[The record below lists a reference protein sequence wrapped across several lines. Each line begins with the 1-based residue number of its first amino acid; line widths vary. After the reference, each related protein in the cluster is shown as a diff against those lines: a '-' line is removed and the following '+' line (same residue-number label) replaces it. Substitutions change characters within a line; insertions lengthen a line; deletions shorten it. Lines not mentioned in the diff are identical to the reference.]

1 MTLTYGMLSLEDLA
15 GEVRQGTIDTVVVAF
30 SDPYGRLMGKRF
42 DAEHFLTHGA
52 RDGTHACDYLLTA
65 DMEMEPVQG
74 YAFASWR
81 LGYGDVLLRPDLGT
95 LRRASWLDRSAMVL
109 CDVAKPDGAQ
119 PVQVAPRTI
128 LRSQV
133 ERAAA
138 SGFHTEAASELEY
151 YVFEDSYRGAAELGY
166 RDLTPMGW
174 YLEDYH
180 LLQGTREER
189 FTAQARRH
197 LKASGVPVEN
207 SKGEWGRGQHEVNVR
222 HADVL
227 TMADRHSVFKQ
238 ALKEVSESLGTS
250 VTFMAKPEAGQAG
263 SSCHLHLSL
272 WRDGTNAFDGDE
284 PLGPVHGSALFRHF
298 LAGWMRHADE
308 LMVLY
313 APTVNSYKRF
323 EDGSWAPTRAAW
335 SYDNRT
341 AGFRVV
347 GSGRSLRIE
356 CRIPGADVNPYLA
369 FAAAL
374 ASGLDGVERE
384 LEPPPPYTGDVYGAS
399 DLPRLPRTLTEA
411 TQRFEAS
418 AFAREALGED
428 VVEHYLHFFRSE
440 LAAFDGAVTDWER
453 QRYFERI

>member
-1 MTLTYGMLSLEDLA
+1 MTLTHGMLSLEELA
-15 GEVRQGTIDTVVVAF
+15 EEVRHGAIETVVVGF

-52 RDGTHACDYLLTA
+52 ADGTHACDYLLTA

-74 YAFASWR
+74 YAFANWQ

-95 LRRASWLDRSAMVL
+95 LRRASWLERSALVL
-109 CDVAKPDGAQ
+109 CDVATPDGAH
-119 PVQVAPRTI
+119 PVQVAPRTM
-128 LRSQV
+128 LRRQV
-133 ERAAA
+133 ERAEAL
-138 SGFHTEAASELEY
+138 GFHTEAASELEY
-151 YVFEDSYRGAAELGY
+151 YVFEDSFRDAAELGY

-189 FTAQARRH
+189 FTAEARRH

-222 HADVL
+222 HAEVL
-227 TMADRHSVFKQ
+227 TMADRHGVFKQ
-238 ALKEVSESLGTS
+238 ALKEVAERLGVS
-250 VTFMAKPEAGQAG
+250 VTFMAKPAAGQAG

-272 WRDGTNAFDGDE
+272 WQEGANAFDGDE
-284 PLGPVHGSALFRHF
+284 PLGPVHGSSLFRHF
-298 LAGWMRHADE
+298 LAGWMLHADE
-308 LMVLY
+308 MMVFY

-347 GSGRSLRIE
+347 GSGPSLRIE

-384 LEPPPPYTGDVYGAS
+384 LEPPPPYAGDVYGAS
-399 DLPRLPRTLTEA
+399 DLPRLPRTLA
-411 TQRFEAS
+411 DAIARFES
-418 AFAREALGED
+418 SGFAREALGND

-440 LAAFDGAVTDWER
+440 LAAFDRSVTDWER
-453 QRYFERI
+453 ERYFERI

>member
-1 MTLTYGMLSLEDLA
+1 
-15 GEVRQGTIDTVVVAF
+15 
-30 SDPYGRLMGKRF
+30 
-42 DAEHFLTHGA
+42 
-52 RDGTHACDYLLTA
+52 
-65 DMEMEPVQG
+65 
-74 YAFASWR
+74 
-81 LGYGDVLLRPDLGT
+81 
-95 LRRASWLDRSAMVL
+95 
-109 CDVAKPDGAQ
+109 
-119 PVQVAPRTI
+119 
-128 LRSQV
+128 
-133 ERAAA
+133 
-138 SGFHTEAASELEY
+138 
-151 YVFEDSYRGAAELGY
+151 
-166 RDLTPMGW
+166 MGW

-189 FTAQARRH
+189 FTAEARRH

-238 ALKEVSESLGTS
+238 ALKEVAEHLGLS
-250 VTFMAKPEAGQAG
+250 VTFMAKPAAGQAG

-272 WRDGTNAFDGDE
+272 WQEGVNAFDGDE
-284 PLGPVHGSALFRHF
+284 PLGPVKGSALFRHF
-298 LAGWMRHADE
+298 LAGWMHHADE

-347 GSGRSLRIE
+347 GSGPSLRIE

-374 ASGLDGVERE
+374 ASGLDGVERQ
-384 LEPPPPYTGDVYGAS
+384 LEPPPRYQGDAYGAS
-399 DLPRLPRTLTEA
+399 ELPHLPHTLAEA
-411 TQRFEAS
+411 IARFEAS

-440 LAAFDGAVTDWER
+440 LAAFERTVTDWER
-453 QRYFERI
+453 ERYFERI